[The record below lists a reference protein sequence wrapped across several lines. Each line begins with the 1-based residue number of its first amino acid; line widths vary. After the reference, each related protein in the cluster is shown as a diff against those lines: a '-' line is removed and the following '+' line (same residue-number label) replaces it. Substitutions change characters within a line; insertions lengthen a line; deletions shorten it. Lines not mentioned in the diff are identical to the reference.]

1 MTLLRWLRLQGSKKK
16 RSVRTRLLGVI
27 DDRDF
32 DRGRLRFQLE
42 AQLGRERIEHARACV
57 FTWKSINGA
66 TQTKVEGAGQAR
78 AVIDRP
84 AGNAAQAVAELSQAA
99 EPAQLGG
106 VAGCGLNAEVGV
118 KFEGRGD
125 RLVERRQLGAAL
137 FRERARTLARSST
150 RDAISA

>member
-1 MTLLRWLRLQGSKKK
+1 MTLLRWLHPQGSKKK

-57 FTWKSINGA
+57 FTRESINGA

-78 AVIDRP
+78 AVNDRP
-84 AGNAAQAVAELSQAA
+84 AGNAAQEIAELSQAA
-99 EPAQLGG
+99 EPAELGG
-106 VAGCGLNAEVGV
+106 VAGC
-118 KFEGRGD
+118 
-125 RLVERRQLGAAL
+125 
-137 FRERARTLARSST
+137 
-150 RDAISA
+150 